1 MYIVPADGDSHQYPQ
16 FGGNFAVDCED
27 LSKFQTAR
35 FVSEYGFISMES
47 WASMASMVLP
57 TDLTADGNSS
67 QMFFRYATTHL
78 SCLACSSLLDVFSSL
93 LRDV

>member
-1 MYIVPADGDSHQYPQ
+1 MHEALVTYIAPTDGDSHQYPQ
-16 FGGNFAVDCED
+16 FGGNVAVDCED

-35 FVSEYGFISMES
+35 FVSEYGFISLES

-67 QMFFRYATTHL
+67 QMFFRSAT
-78 SCLACSSLLDVFSSL
+78 ACFSLF
-93 LRDV
+93 

>member
-1 MYIVPADGDSHQYPQ
+1 MYIAPTDGDSHQYPQ
-16 FGGNFAVDCED
+16 FGGNVAVDCED

-67 QMFFRYATTHL
+67 QMFFRYIATASTN
-78 SCLACSSLLDVFSSL
+78 SMPLLL
-93 LRDV
+93 